1 MVHASVANYHHKEY
15 PEFED
20 WGDAN
25 LIADNGAT
33 NYIRIDWLNPDGLR
47 TWGDGRTFI
56 LGTQGYIELRKY
68 LNVAA
73 ISRAISFT
81 SWITRASITS
91 GATAKSATRSSAS
104 SFSIA

>member
-1 MVHASVANYHHKEY
+1 MNASVANYHHKDH

-47 TWGDGRTFI
+47 TWGDGRSFI
-56 LGTQGYIELRKY
+56 RYRHRKMRKDLLRRY
-68 LNVAA
+68 GIRLHR
-73 ISRAISFT
+73 IREERPS
-81 SWITRASITS
+81 
-91 GATAKSATRSSAS
+91 
-104 SFSIA
+104 